1 MEFLLLTHAA
11 SGFPSIQ
18 VSRASEE
25 RNTQD
30 TGPAFAPLRTS
41 SMFNTD
47 SSCVVKTPFV
57 GCVVFFCSHP
67 FHDQGCFSCSYL
79 EGQVHTSDP
88 FLVLSKYSF
97 ILCPNKVRKD
107 KPSHAVPSLGSEVRA
122 LAGPG
127 VSSFRILGGSDT
139 RPLCLQAPGHTYKI
153 LQVVPLQAP
162 SLGLMWGDN
171 LTVHWQHSPE
181 PSSTASLSPP

>member
-1 MEFLLLTHAA
+1 MLPLDSPAFKWVEPVKRGTLRTRGLLLLLSEPRRCLTLTLLLVWWKL
-11 SGFPSIQ
+11 PSW
-18 VSRASEE
+18 
-25 RNTQD
+25 
-30 TGPAFAPLRTS
+30 G
-41 SMFNTD
+41 
-47 SSCVVKTPFV
+47 
-57 GCVVFFCSHP
+57 GVVFWCSHP

-107 KPSHAVPSLGSEVRA
+107 KSSHAVPSLGSEVRA

-127 VSSFRILGGSDT
+127 VSSFRILGVSDT

-171 LTVHWQHSPE
+171 LIVHWQHSPE